1 MEKLIGKRDY
11 REFLNSRNDLYR
23 SMGMKSNPPPRRQAI
38 ELMSKNPNLIR
49 RPIILVGSTVAV
61 GFDEKAIDNLV

>member
-1 MEKLIGKRDY
+1 
-11 REFLNSRNDLYR
+11 
-23 SMGMKSNPPPRRQAI
+23 MGMKSNPPPRQQAI

-49 RPIILVGSTVAV
+49 RPIIVVGSTVAV